1 MTDSKFWLRLS
12 FWVGAMIDGL
22 LALAMSFPGLFF
34 KVLGQSSV
42 VVDAPVR
49 LALRMGAALMFG
61 WALLLLWG
69 AQKPKE
75 RRDLML
81 FTILIVLG
89 LALAMIYGV
98 SVGLVAAEIAIVI
111 GFIDL
116 LLVGLFY
123 YSYTT

>member
-12 FWVGAMIDGL
+12 FWVGATIDGL

-34 KVLGQSSV
+34 RVMGQSSF

-69 AQKPKE
+69 AQKPEE

-98 SVGLVAAEIAIVI
+98 SVGLIAAEIAIVI

-123 YSYTT
+123 YAYTS

>member
-1 MTDSKFWLRLS
+1 MTDNKLWLRLS
-12 FWVGAMIDGL
+12 FWVGAIVDGL

-34 KVLGQSSV
+34 QVMGQSSV
-42 VVDAPVR
+42 VVDAPAR

-69 AQKPKE
+69 AQKPDE

-98 SVGLVAAEIAIVI
+98 SVGLIAAEIAIVI

-123 YSYTT
+123 YAYTS